1 MSMGKKHLSINSLS
15 YQSRNDEENEEDNN
29 CKNSLFFGLF
39 DDSESTRLRSGSMK
53 RQYSDMGDIYHRVYE
68 EHHADADYADDNGGD
83 DDDEGSRMDMKVLML
98 LEYMRE
104 LYVGQLQ
111 LLKKMFPGVAKDEFL
126 GFFNKIGDAMSQ
138 FKQDSRPPAKSMT
151 MQRSLSARSPRV
163 TLRSVNLGTP
173 DLRKGRFKVT
183 TVDAGGAPAGGAGGA
198 AAGTSGT
205 AGGGK
210 GGSAAGQGQTKK

>member
-15 YQSRNDEENEEDNN
+15 YQSRKDEENEEDNN

-39 DDSESTRLRSGSMK
+39 DDSESARLRSGSMK
-53 RQYSDMGDIYHRVYE
+53 RQYSDMGDSYHRVYE
-68 EHHADADYADDNGGD
+68 EHHADVDNGD
-83 DDDEGSRMDMKVLML
+83 DDDEGSRIDMKVLML

-111 LLKKMFPGVAKDEFL
+111 LLKKMFPGGAKDEFL
-126 GFFNKIGDAMSQ
+126 GFFDKIGDAMSQ
-138 FKQDSRPPAKSMT
+138 FKQDSRPPAKPMT
-151 MQRSLSARSPRV
+151 MRRSLSARSPRV
-163 TLRSVNLGTP
+163 TSKGVNLGPP

-183 TVDAGGAPAGGAGGA
+183 TVDAGGAPAGGAAG
-198 AAGTSGT
+198 GTSGA

>member
-15 YQSRNDEENEEDNN
+15 YQSRKDEENEEDNN

-39 DDSESTRLRSGSMK
+39 DDSESARLRSGSMK

-68 EHHADADYADDNGGD
+68 EHHADVDNGDDDD
-83 DDDEGSRMDMKVLML
+83 DDDEGSRMDMKLLML

-111 LLKKMFPGVAKDEFL
+111 LLKKMFPGGAKDEFL
-126 GFFNKIGDAMSQ
+126 GFFDKIGDAMSQ

-151 MQRSLSARSPRV
+151 MRRSLSARSPRV
-163 TLRSVNLGTP
+163 TSKGVNLGPP

-183 TVDAGGAPAGGAGGA
+183 TVDAGGAPAGGAAG
-198 AAGTSGT
+198 GTSGA

>member
-1 MSMGKKHLSINSLS
+1 MSMGKKHLSINPLS
-15 YQSRNDEENEEDNN
+15 YQTTNDEEEDNN

-53 RQYSDMGDIYHRVYE
+53 RQYSDMGNSYHRVYE
-68 EHHADADYADDNGGD
+68 EYDYDDDGD
-83 DDDEGSRMDMKVLML
+83 DEEGSNMDVKVLMV

-111 LLKKMFPGVAKDEFL
+111 LLKKMFPGGAKDEFL

-138 FKQDSRPPAKSMT
+138 LKQDSRTPVKSMS
-151 MQRSLSARSPRV
+151 MQRSLSAGSQRV
-163 TLRSVNLGTP
+163 TLRGVNLGP
-173 DLRKGRFKVT
+173 SDLRDERFKVN
-183 TVDAGGAPAGGAGGA
+183 TVDAGTAPPAGGA
-198 AAGTSGT
+198 TSA

-210 GGSAAGQGQTKK
+210 GGTAAAGQGQGQTKK

>member
-1 MSMGKKHLSINSLS
+1 MSMGKKHDLSVNSLS
-15 YQSRNDEENEEDNN
+15 YHSTEDEEDKS

-68 EHHADADYADDNGGD
+68 ERHD
-83 DDDEGSRMDMKVLML
+83 DDVDYGDEDDGSKMDMRVLML

-104 LYVGQLQ
+104 LYVGQLH
-111 LLKKMFPGVAKDEFL
+111 LLKKMFPGGAKDEFL
-126 GFFNKIGDAMSQ
+126 GFFKKIGDAMSQ
-138 FKQDSRPPAKSMT
+138 FKKDSRPLTKSKT
-151 MQRSLSARSPRV
+151 MLRSLSV
-163 TLRSVNLGTP
+163 DLGELR
-173 DLRKGRFKVT
+173 DKRFKVT
-183 TVDAGGAPAGGAGGA
+183 TVEAGGAPAGGAGGDGG
-198 AAGTSGT
+198 GTSGA

>member
-1 MSMGKKHLSINSLS
+1 MGKKHDLSINSLS
-15 YQSRNDEENEEDNN
+15 YHSTEDEEDKS

-68 EHHADADYADDNGGD
+68 ERHDDVNYGD
-83 DDDEGSRMDMKVLML
+83 DDDEGSKVDMRVLML

-111 LLKKMFPGVAKDEFL
+111 LLKKMFPGGAKDEFL

-138 FKQDSRPPAKSMT
+138 FKKDSRPLTKSKT
-151 MQRSLSARSPRV
+151 MQRSLS
-163 TLRSVNLGTP
+163 VNLGPTE
-173 DLRKGRFKVT
+173 LRDERFKVT
-183 TVDAGGAPAGGAGGA
+183 TVEAGGAPAGGAGGA
-198 AAGTSGT
+198 AGGAGTSGA

-210 GGSAAGQGQTKK
+210 GGSAAGQGQPKK